1 MFRPVNSSESNLF
14 TIRVSIGYGSPL
26 GVFGYGGISPLGN
39 GTTDDIIASNSS
51 SNPVTQNFLA
61 SPASSNLPSGF
72 YIQYLKPGGTGTSA
86 FRVTYGKEFTSQ
98 PFINI
103 IPQGK
108 ISAPNNGTN
117 NLIVSPS
124 INKSSLT
131 YCDVYLPASV
141 NYTTPGDAI
150 SQNGTNGILGFD
162 LIITGPVKMG
172 VNSGNSNKGW
182 AVNDTTIAD
191 PTCVYSSL
199 DVNLGSTFGPTVP
212 NSSVIIS
219 KNLKLL
225 GSDNNILAYTASTS
239 TLDYTQT
246 IWKIYDGVNLTTL
259 TPQKGMILIIYAY
272 SSTATFTT
280 SPTITLASGK
290 IFNYTASNL
299 NKLTFG
305 TPGDSVTLYGDGLSR
320 FIILNKSA
328 TVSVTVV

>member
-14 TIRVSIGYGSPL
+14 TIRVSIGYGSSI
-26 GVFGYGGISPLGN
+26 GNFVFGATGTYTIASSTGALISP
-39 GTTDDIIASNSS
+39 GTSFLNY
-51 SNPVTQNFLA
+51 LA
-61 SPASSNLPSGF
+61 SPSFSNLPSGF
-72 YIQYLKPGGTGTSA
+72 YINYNYIATPSSITDNIFTIN
-86 FRVTYGKEFTSQ
+86 YGKEFTSQ
-98 PFINI
+98 PSISV
-103 IPQGK
+103 IPNYGMDAGG
-108 ISAPNNGTN
+108 STS
-117 NLIVSPS
+117 NLVMPI

-131 YCDVYLPASV
+131 QGKLFFARSTTYPLPASS
-141 NYTTPGDAI
+141 G
-150 SQNGTNGILGFD
+150 GTLGLLGFD

-225 GSDNNILAYTASTS
+225 GSDNNILAYTSSTS

-246 IWKIYDGVNLTTL
+246 IWKIADGVNLTTL

-272 SSTATFTT
+272 SFIATFTT
-280 SPTITLASGK
+280 FPTITLVAGK
-290 IFNYTASNL
+290 KFNYDASNL

-328 TVSVTVV
+328 TVSVTAV